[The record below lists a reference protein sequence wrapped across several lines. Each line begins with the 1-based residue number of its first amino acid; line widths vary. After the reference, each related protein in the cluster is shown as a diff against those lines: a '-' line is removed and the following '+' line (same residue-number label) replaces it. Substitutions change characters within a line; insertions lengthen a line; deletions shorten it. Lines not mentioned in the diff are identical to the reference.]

1 MPDDLGVDPIDEFRK
16 ALVALQSASSQN
28 NRKGR
33 ILEEWFQKFL
43 RENVAVSYINEKK
56 QIGNR
61 FKEQRDKRAAYTVFL
76 FNDDDVLQRTQSRID
91 GYLYPERKRI
101 YFFRYNAGETPSFT
115 LRLRLLATDDDP
127 LHDIIGDA
135 FGTAD
140 VDRLPDVTGV
150 AEDGDA
156 AAAERG
162 HAPVAGSEDDRVT
175 ANEAGKF
182 PLELPLQLIVHG
194 CPGSGKSFL
203 IEEASKDAH
212 FAIRTVF
219 HPSTR
224 YSDFVGGLRPE
235 SVYLLS
241 EDDLKFIGSES
252 DVPGEP
258 YVQYVVR
265 PGPLLKAYRL
275 ACLHPT
281 SSVVLLIE
289 ELSRAVAS
297 EVFGDMLQLLDRR
310 DTVGE
315 LLSGYSEYAIEPQP
329 DIRAWLRM
337 HGISH
342 KQALNGN
349 MRFPPNLYVWATMN
363 RSDQNARQLDSA
375 FLRRWSKKY
384 LSYRINGIYDDAE
397 VLYGGVRH
405 TWGVLRGAINQRLKS
420 LEGVPEDKFI
430 GPYFVSQRKLD
441 DPSIIYEDVWG
452 YIWNDV
458 LKARATQFFEGT
470 ETFAELEDAWDHGNG
485 QPIGP
490 IARAADPAS

>member
-1 MPDDLGVDPIDEFRK
+1 MPNELDVDPIGKFEE
-16 ALVALQSASSQN
+16 ALVALQTASSQN
-28 NRKGR
+28 NRKGFA
-33 ILEEWFQKFL
+33 LEEWFQKFL
-43 RENVAVSYINEKK
+43 GEKVAVSYINEKK

-61 FKEQRDKRAAYTVFL
+61 LKEQRAKRAANTIFL
-76 FNDDDVLQRTQSRID
+76 FNDDDVLQRTKGRIQE
-91 GYLYPERKRI
+91 YLFPEHKRI
-101 YFFRYNAGETPSFT
+101 YFFQYKREEKPPFSLKF
-115 LRLRLLATDDDP
+115 RLLATDDDP
-127 LHDIIGDA
+127 LHEIIGDA
-135 FGTAD
+135 FGTAV
-140 VDRLPDVTGV
+140 VDHLPQATGDGGTARERTGV
-150 AEDGDA
+150 AVAEDNNV
-156 AAAERG
+156 E
-162 HAPVAGSEDDRVT
+162 
-175 ANEAGKF
+175 ANENGQF
-182 PLELPLQLIVHG
+182 PLGLPLQLIVHG

-203 IEEASKDAH
+203 IEKASEDAH

-241 EDDLKFIGSES
+241 EDDLQFVGSEGEI
-252 DVPGEP
+252 PGEP

-315 LLSGYSEYAIEPQP
+315 PLFGYSEYAIEPQP

-337 HGISH
+337 HGIGH
-342 KQALNGN
+342 AQASNGN
-349 MRFPPNLYVWATMN
+349 MRFPPNLYIWATMN

-375 FLRRWSKKY
+375 FLRRWSKRY
-384 LSYRINGIYDDAE
+384 LSYRIKGTYDDAE
-397 VLYGGVRH
+397 VLYGGARQ
-405 TWGVLRGAINQRLKS
+405 TWGALRGAINQRLKS

-430 GPYFVSQRKLD
+430 GPYFVSQRKLG

-470 ETFAELEDAWDHGNG
+470 ETFAELEDAWDSGNG

-490 IARAADPAS
+490 IAPAADPAS

>member
-1 MPDDLGVDPIDEFRK
+1 MSNDLGGDPIEEFRK
-16 ALVALQSASSQN
+16 ALEALQSASSQN

-33 ILEEWFQKFL
+33 ALELWFQKFL
-43 RENVAVSYINEKK
+43 NENVAVSYVNEKK

-76 FNDDDVLQRTQSRID
+76 FNDDDVLQKTQSRID
-91 GYLYPERKRI
+91 SYRYPEHKRI
-101 YFFRYNAGETPSFT
+101 YFFRYNAGETPTFT
-115 LRLRLLATDDDP
+115 LQLRLLATDDDP
-127 LHDIIGDA
+127 LHDLIGDK
-135 FGTAD
+135 FGTSE
-140 VDRLPDVTGV
+140 VLRLSEVTKI
-150 AEDGDA
+150 AEDSDA
-156 AAAERG
+156 AAVERG
-162 HAPVAGSEDDRVT
+162 HGAVAGSGHDGV
-175 ANEAGKF
+175 AVNEAGKF

-203 IEEASKDAH
+203 IEEASKEAH

-235 SVYLLS
+235 SVYLLT
-241 EDDLKFIGSES
+241 EDDLKFIGSEG

-275 ACLHPT
+275 ACLHPK

-310 DTVGE
+310 DTDGE
-315 LLSGYSEYAIEPQP
+315 PLSGYSEYTIEPQP

-337 HGISH
+337 NRISH
-342 KQALNGN
+342 SQALNGN
-349 MRFPPNLYVWATMN
+349 MRLPPNLYLWATMN

-384 LSYRINGIYDDAE
+384 LSYRINGNYDDAE

-405 TWGVLRGAINQRLKS
+405 TWGALRGAINQRLKS

-430 GPYFVSQRKLD
+430 GPYFVSQRKLK
-441 DPSIIYEDVWG
+441 DPSFIYEDVWG

-458 LKARATQFFEGT
+458 LKARAPQFFEGT
-470 ETFAELEDAWDHGNG
+470 ETFAELEDVWDHGKG

-490 IARAADPAS
+490 IARASDPAS